1 MGVSRLGAPVQFRGI
16 SKHYGSFC
24 AIHGLQLDIRA
35 GEFMTLLGPSG
46 SGKTTTLM
54 LIAGFDAPS
63 AGEILID
70 GAPVVRLPPYRR
82 NVGMVFQSY
91 ALFPHMTVA
100 ENIGFP
106 LKQRGVVRAER
117 DAAVRRMLD
126 LVQLPG
132 FAGRYPQQLSGGQQ
146 QRVAIARA
154 VVFDPQVLLMDEPL
168 SALDKQLRDAM
179 QMEIKR
185 LHDRLGITFVY
196 VTHDQGE
203 ALAMSD
209 RVAVMNEGRVEQLAS
224 PQAVY
229 DAPSNRFVAAFVGQ
243 ANFAPV
249 SSVAEQD
256 DGLLVWTAWGAAV
269 RAPQQPHASGCACMV
284 RPERMTAGPPGGAPP
299 GGRGGAGGRGGG
311 GPLRGGARCGA
322 AWKPP
327 RRICLRKRPGPSRR
341 PPYPTRTLFRPCS
354 AWLSPSVRPRFCS
367 PPMPTTPCWPSP
379 ATCLMC
385 WPRH

>member
-1 MGVSRLGAPVQFRGI
+1 MPGAWDAGVSRLGAPVQFRGI
-16 SKHYGSFC
+16 AKHYGGVR
-24 AIHGLQLDIRA
+24 AIQGLHLDIRA

-70 GAPVVRLPPYRR
+70 GAPVVRLPPFRR

-100 ENIGFP
+100 ENIGFA
-106 LKQRGVVRAER
+106 LKQRGAGRAER

-154 VVFDPQVLLMDEPL
+154 VVFDPRVLLMDEPL

-203 ALAMSD
+203 ALSMSD
-209 RVAVMNEGRVEQLAS
+209 RVAVMNEGRIEQVAS

-229 DAPSNRFVAAFVGQ
+229 DAPSSRFVAAFVGQ

-249 SSVAEQD
+249 PAVAEQG
-256 DGLLVWTAWGAAV
+256 DGLLVLTAWGVTV
-269 RAPQQPHASGCACMV
+269 RAPRQPHAPGCACMV
-284 RPERMTAGPPGGAPP
+284 RPERMTAGPLGDVPP
-299 GGRGGAGGRGGG
+299 GQNGRRAIVRDAVFMGEATRYVLESDTRETLLVKQQNRANR
-311 GPLRGGARCGA
+311 PAL
-322 AWKPP
+322 
-327 RRICLRKRPGPSRR
+327 RPGEPALVTWAVQD
-341 PPYPTRTLFRPCS
+341 TRL
-354 AWLSPSVRPRFCS
+354 VG
-367 PPMPTTPCWPSP
+367 
-379 ATCLMC
+379 
-385 WPRH
+385 